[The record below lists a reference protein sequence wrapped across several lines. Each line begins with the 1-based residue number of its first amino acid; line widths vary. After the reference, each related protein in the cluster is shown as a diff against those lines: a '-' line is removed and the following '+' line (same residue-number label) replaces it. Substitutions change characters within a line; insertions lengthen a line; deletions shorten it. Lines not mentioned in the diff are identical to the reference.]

1 MNIGMTAALVALTI
15 FSIALL
21 VRDMVINDK
30 HEQLQKDWER
40 AMAKAEIRVNRAE
53 SKASR
58 EETKRIIMEVEM
70 ESRVKQLEAKLSHV
84 ASIHS
89 EELEKLKEKCSA
101 EVRIIRSQCDAE
113 LAQVYK
119 DYTEER
125 RMHEM
130 LKEAHERMLDDLRK
144 PEVA

>member
-15 FSIALL
+15 FSIAIL
-21 VRDMVINDK
+21 VRDKVINDK
-30 HEQLQKDWER
+30 HEKLQKDWER

-53 SKASR
+53 NKASR

-70 ESRVKQLEAKLSHV
+70 ESRVKQLEGKLSHV

-89 EELEKLKEKCSA
+89 EELEKIKEKCRV
-101 EVRIIRSQCDAE
+101 EIQCVRSQCDAE

>member
-30 HEQLQKDWER
+30 HEQLQKEWER
-40 AMAKAEIRVNRAE
+40 AMTKAEIRVNRAE
-53 SKASR
+53 NKASR

-70 ESRVKQLEAKLSHV
+70 ESRVKQLEGKLSHV

-89 EELEKLKEKCSA
+89 EELEKIKEKCRA
-101 EVRIIRSQCDAE
+101 EIQCVRSQCDAE